1 MRRRSW
7 MFLPVLLGA
16 LTAFVLR
23 PTAADSACCYFAAKD
38 MDVQQPSQK
47 VFITWDPDAKA
58 ETFTVQPKFEG
69 NAKDFGMVIP
79 TPAKPKL
86 DEMPRDFFKELAVY
100 TVLKQRQQPQSHL
113 LPPFGGFG
121 GIGGLAGIGGLGG
134 IAGGVGGMAPVPR
147 KPEVK
152 VVETGVVGSLDYKI
166 IEAGRADDLFE
177 WLKDHKYHYS
187 GDEATLDFY
196 VKKKWLFTVMKI
208 DTMQMKKNKD
218 GTFAGEVTP
227 TRFRFASEKIV
238 YPLKITQLSVKD
250 KTEALFYVQA
260 PFKTDL
266 PGELTYQYQ
275 WLPML
280 QNAQGWFAKGTFG
293 SKELPG
299 NGDAWLKA
307 TKDLR
312 PALLKQGEELGF
324 NFVSGQRPE
333 ANKKGHKATTLE
345 WAKKLTASDVRVL
358 KGEAPYSEKVPDP
371 DEGFTAADV
380 GDAKKGPATQ
390 KTIQKRLDT
399 YLKERPGGYLVR
411 EAPADE
417 LKGLKLLAGHLKE
430 GQFLTKFRKTF
441 AKDEMND
448 DLLIVSAKVGKAED
462 RSEYEEILPSSP
474 P

>member
-7 MFLPVLLGA
+7 MLLPVLLGA
-16 LTAFVLR
+16 LTGFVLR
-23 PTAADSACCYFAAKD
+23 PAPADSACCYFADK
-38 MDVQQPSQK
+38 DVQQPSQK
-47 VFITWDPDAKA
+47 VFLTWDPTEKV

-69 NAKDFGMVIP
+69 NAADFGMVIP

-86 DEMPRDFFKELAVY
+86 DEMPRDFFKEMAVF
-100 TVLKQRQQPQSHL
+100 TVLKHREFPQSNLL
-113 LPPFGGFG
+113 LPA
-121 GIGGLAGIGGLGG
+121 GIGGLAGIGGIGGG
-134 IAGGVGGMAPVPR
+134 IGGGGFGGMPFPVPR

-166 IEAGRADDLFE
+166 IEAGRADDLYE
-177 WLKDHKYHYS
+177 WLKDHKYSYG

-208 DTMQMKKNKD
+208 DTMQMKRNKD

-227 TRFRFASEKIV
+227 TRFRFASDKLV

-266 PGELTYQYQ
+266 PGDLTYQFQ
-275 WLPML
+275 WLPL
-280 QNAQGWFAKGTFG
+280 LENARGWYAKGTFG
-293 SKELPG
+293 TKELPG
-299 NGDAWLKA
+299 NGDEWLRA
-307 TKDLR
+307 TKGPR
-312 PALLKQGEELGF
+312 PALLKHGEELGF
-324 NFVSGQRPE
+324 DFVSGKRP
-333 ANKKGHKATTLE
+333 APNKKGHVATTLE
-345 WAKKLTASDVRVL
+345 WAKKLTAADVRLL
-358 KGEAPYSEKVPDP
+358 KGQAPYGEKVPDP
-371 DEGFTAADV
+371 DEGFTKADV
-380 GDAKKGPATQ
+380 NSVRKGPAVQ

-399 YLKERPGGYLVR
+399 WHKERPGGYLVR
-411 EAPADE
+411 EAPAGE
-417 LKGLKLLAGHLKE
+417 VKGLKVLSGHLKE

-448 DLLIVSAKVGKAED
+448 DLLIVPAKIGKAAD
-462 RSEYEEILPSSP
+462 RSGYEEILPSSP